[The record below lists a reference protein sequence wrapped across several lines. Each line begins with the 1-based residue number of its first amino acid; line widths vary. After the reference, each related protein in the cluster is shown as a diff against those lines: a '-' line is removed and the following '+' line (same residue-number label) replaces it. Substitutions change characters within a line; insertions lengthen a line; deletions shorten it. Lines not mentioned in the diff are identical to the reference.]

1 MGAPGR
7 DDDRPGVVAL
17 IGEGVAAGVA
27 EHVRMCLELEA
38 GAGGGALDHPGKAG
52 GRERGSALADEDEG
66 RRRALPLEPAQGPH
80 LVGCDTLANEGAS

>member
-1 MGAPGR
+1 
-7 DDDRPGVVAL
+7 VAL

-52 GRERGSALADEDEG
+52 GREWGS
-66 RRRALPLEPAQGPH
+66 RAR
-80 LVGCDTLANEGAS
+80 